1 MVEEILGKRQAED
14 IFFAS
19 MLTGLMNEKQA
30 SDMLAAME
38 KDADID
44 ASKFFRGLLKAVSG
58 TASAGWD
65 VAKEMPSTIG
75 LTAALGGGLGVLGA
89 NAYDSMKKRLTKEDP
104 DTELYNEKERIYAL
118 KERELKDSM
127 WMTRARRIRDAL
139 KRAAKDKSVTNK
151 RYKKDFDTLLE
162 TLEERA

>member
-1 MVEEILGKRQAED
+1 
-14 IFFAS
+14 
-19 MLTGLMNEKQA
+19 
-30 SDMLAAME
+30 
-38 KDADID
+38 
-44 ASKFFRGLLKAVSG
+44 
-58 TASAGWD
+58 
-65 VAKEMPSTIG
+65 MPSTIG